1 MSKFTLPSC
10 LLALPLLAASF
21 GTTAHAQSTD
31 VPLSAQDGQVT
42 LPYAEQKFR
51 GNVGTTYLNAD
62 PAKFPAPIKA
72 PEGAPNVLL
81 ILLDDVGFGQF
92 DVTGGGVPSPSMDAL
107 AKEGVTF
114 TRFHTTALCSPT
126 RAALLTGRN
135 HNVAGTGVITELA
148 TGYDGYTGII
158 PKDTASVAEILRQNG
173 YVTAWI
179 GKNHNT
185 PIYETSAMGPFDH
198 WPNGLGF
205 DYFYGFMAGDTNQ
218 VRPYLFENQTPIGTP
233 EGEDYYLSTD
243 LADHTI
249 GWLKRLEA
257 IQPEKPWFA
266 YLAPA
271 ATHAPHQAPKELI
284 DKFKGQFDMGWD
296 AYREQTF
303 KRQKE
308 LGIIPENTALTERPA
323 SLPAW
328 DSLSDD
334 QKRLYTRMMEVF
346 AAYGYQVDREV
357 GRVLDYVATLPDAN
371 NTMIIYI
378 VGDNGASAEGGFDG
392 TLNENAFF
400 NAYLM
405 KTEDMLDRI
414 DEIGTELHFNHFP
427 AGWAWAMD
435 TPFQWTKQVASHLGG
450 VRNPMI
456 VKWPAKFSKGGETR
470 SQFLHVI
477 DIAPTILDAAHIP
490 QPRSVN
496 GTAQTPI
503 QGKSFLST
511 LNDADAGEIR
521 TSQYFE
527 MFVNRG
533 MYKDGWWAASL
544 AFEPWDPV
552 RGEFDPLKAKWELY
566 NLDEDFSQAKDLAAD
581 NPDKLEELK
590 ALWWAEASAN
600 KALPLD
606 WRGAERFSAEATG
619 KPNLAG
625 DRTSF
630 TYAGALAG
638 LPESSAPDLKN
649 KSFSVSAKVNVE
661 DNANGMIF
669 TQGGNTGGWA
679 FYLKDGKLK
688 AAHNYLDVAVYSVE
702 SDKAV
707 PAGKHELKMDFAYD
721 GGKEMGKS
729 GTVTLSIDGQQ
740 VGSGK
745 IEQTTPFKY
754 SLSENQDVGTDTG
767 TAVTADYKAPFDFQ
781 GDLEQVVVDL
791 NK

>member
-1 MSKFTLPSC
+1 MKSSKLFRSLLVLPF
-10 LLALPLLAASF
+10 LAASC
-21 GTTAHAQSTD
+21 GASAHAQTAG
-31 VPLSAQDGQVT
+31 VPLAARDGQVT

-62 PAKFPAPIKA
+62 PAEFPAPIKA

-81 ILLDDVGFGQF
+81 VLLDDVGFGQF
-92 DVTGGGVPSPSMDAL
+92 DVTGGGVPSPALDEL
-107 AKEGVTF
+107 AKEGLTF

-148 TGYDGYTGII
+148 TGYDGYTGVI
-158 PKDTASVAEILRQNG
+158 PKDTASFAEILRQNG

-185 PIYETSAMGPFDH
+185 PIYETSAAGPFDH

-218 VRPYLFENQTPIGTP
+218 IRPYLFENQTPIGTP
-233 EGEDYYLSTD
+233 DKEGYYLSTD

-249 GWLKRLEA
+249 DWLKRLEA

-284 DKFKGQFDMGWD
+284 AKFKGKFDMGWD

-308 LGIIPENTALTERPA
+308 RGIIPADTELTPRPA

-328 DSLSDD
+328 DSLNAD
-334 QKRLYTRMMEVF
+334 QKRLYSRMMEVF
-346 AAYGYQVDREV
+346 AAYGEQVDHEV
-357 GRVLDYVATLPDAN
+357 GRVLDYVKTLPDAD

-400 NAYLM
+400 NQYLM
-405 KTEDMLDRI
+405 KTEDMIDRI

-427 AGWAWAMD
+427 AGWAWAVD

-456 VKWPAKFSKGGETR
+456 VKWPARFRKGGEMRT
-470 SQFLHVI
+470 QFLHVI

-490 QPRSVN
+490 EPRSVN

-503 QGKSFLST
+503 QGKSFLSV
-511 LNDADAGEIR
+511 LDDAKAEEVR

-533 MYKDGWWAASL
+533 MYDKGWWAASL

-552 RGEFDPLKAKWELY
+552 RGEFDPMKAKWELY
-566 NLDEDFSQAKDLAAD
+566 NLDEDFSQAKDLAAK

-590 ALWWAEASAN
+590 ALWWAEASKN

-606 WRGAERFSAEATG
+606 WRGAERFSAEGTG
-619 KPNLAG
+619 KPNLAAG
-625 DRTSF
+625 RDSF
-630 TYAGALAG
+630 TYEGVLAG

-649 KSFSVSAKVNVE
+649 KSFSVTAKVKIKE
-661 DNANGMIF
+661 NANGMIF

-679 FYLKDGKLK
+679 FYLKDGQLK
-688 AAHNYLDVAVYSVE
+688 AVHNYIDVAVYSVE
-702 SDKAV
+702 SDSAV
-707 PAGKHELKMDFAYD
+707 PAGEHELKMEFAYE

-729 GTVTLSIDGQQ
+729 GSITLSIDGKA
-740 VGSGK
+740 VGSGTIAK
-745 IEQTTPFKY
+745 TTPFKY

-767 TAVTADYKAPFDFQ
+767 TAVTSDYKAPFDFQ
-781 GDLEQVVVDL
+781 GELEKVVVEL
-791 NK
+791 QK

>member
-1 MSKFTLPSC
+1 MKKPGIFSTFLMLPAMAAGC
-10 LLALPLLAASF
+10 LAIGNALAAD
-21 GTTAHAQSTD
+21 GPIGAE
-31 VPLSAQDGQVT
+31 DGQVT

-51 GNVGTTYLNAD
+51 GDVGTTYLNAA
-62 PAKFPAPIKA
+62 PAEFPAAVSA

-92 DVTGGGVPSPSMDAL
+92 TVTGGGVPSPAMDKL
-107 AKEGVTF
+107 AEEGLTF

-173 YVTAWI
+173 YATAWI

-185 PIYETSAMGPFDH
+185 PIYETSAAGPFDR

-233 EGEDYYLSTD
+233 DGDDYYLSTD
-243 LADHTI
+243 LADQTI
-249 GWLKRLEA
+249 NWLKTLEA
-257 IQPEKPWFA
+257 IQPGKPWFA

-284 DKFKGQFDMGWD
+284 DTFKGKFDMGWD

-303 KRQKE
+303 QRQKDM
-308 LGIIPENTALTERPA
+308 GIIPENTELTSRPG

-328 DSLSDD
+328 DSLNDD
-334 QKRLYTRMMEVF
+334 QKKLYTRMMEVF
-346 AAYGYQVDREV
+346 AAYGQQVDQEV
-357 GRVLDYVATLPDAN
+357 GRVLDYVATLPDAE

-405 KTEDMLDRI
+405 TTDDMLSRM

-427 AGWAWAMD
+427 AGWAWAVD
-435 TPFQWTKQVASHLGG
+435 APFQWTKQVASHLGG

-456 VKWPAKFSKGGETR
+456 VKWPARFSGQGETR
-470 SQFLHVI
+470 TQFLHVI
-477 DIAPTILDAAHIP
+477 DIAPTILEAAGIP
-490 QPRSVN
+490 EPRSVN

-511 LNDADAGEIR
+511 LDDAGAEEVR

-533 MYKDGWWAASL
+533 IYKDGWWAASL

-552 RGEFDPLKAKWELY
+552 RGAFDPFKAKWELY
-566 NLDEDFSQAKDLAAD
+566 NLDEDFSQARDIAAD

-606 WRGAERFSAEATG
+606 WRGAERFSAEETG

-630 TYAGALAG
+630 TYAGVLAG

-649 KSFSVSAKVNVE
+649 KSFSVTARVNIE

-688 AAHNYLDVAVYSVE
+688 AAHNYIDVSVYSVE
-702 SDKAV
+702 SDGTV
-707 PAGKHELKMDFAYD
+707 PAGERELKMDFTYE
-721 GGKEMGKS
+721 GGEEMGKS
-729 GTVTLSIDGQQ
+729 GTLTLSVDGSP
-740 VGSGK
+740 VGSGQ
-745 IEQTTPFKY
+745 IAQTTPFKY

-767 TAVTADYKAPFDFQ
+767 TAVTTDYQAPFDFQ
-781 GDLEQVVVDL
+781 GELEEVVVDL
-791 NK
+791 KK